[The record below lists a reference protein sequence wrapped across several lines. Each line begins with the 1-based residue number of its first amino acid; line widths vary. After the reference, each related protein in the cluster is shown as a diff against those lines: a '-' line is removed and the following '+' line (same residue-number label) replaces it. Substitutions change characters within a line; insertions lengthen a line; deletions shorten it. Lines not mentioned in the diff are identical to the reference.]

1 MTVRDKC
8 KQPIKPV
15 PQSDDKGAI
24 VIEKDAK
31 VTFSFYRYIRNKFAF
46 EHKVVLDI
54 CPACQEQMLSEML
67 GAPPWPKGE

>member
-1 MTVRDKC
+1 MTVCDRC
-8 KQPIKPV
+8 KQPIKAV

-31 VTFSFYRYIRNKFAF
+31 VTFSFYRYIRDKFAF

-54 CPACQEQMLSEML
+54 CPACQEQMLTDML
-67 GAPPWPKGE
+67 GAPPWPKRE